1 MSPTIEQISAF
12 MHGFQNKSDGRWM
25 IMTNMDE
32 VTSSMDDLALNLL
45 FMRAKTN
52 KSTAARKNTEKQMCR
67 DLLEPYI
74 YVWLYLNF

>member
-1 MSPTIEQISAF
+1 MA
-12 MHGFQNKSDGRWM
+12 
-25 IMTNMDE
+25 NMDE
-32 VTSSMDDLALNLL
+32 VTSSMDGLALNLL